1 MKSDDER
8 LVLRMMI
15 VDEDGN
21 NSPTLERLMKT
32 SQNANIINYQPY
44 YLINKECYKE
54 LKEKYSN
61 ITIED
66 VEKAIETIIYCMQQ
80 NENNAIFVDIE
91 EFLNRERENN
101 E

>member
-1 MKSDDER
+1 MYKER

-21 NSPTLERLMKT
+21 NSPTLERIMKT
-32 SQNANIINYQPY
+32 SQNENIINYQPY

-61 ITIED
+61 ITTED
-66 VEKAIETIIYCMQQ
+66 VEKAIETILYCMQQ